1 MMLNKFFKYALFV
14 IALSYFGLILCGFST
29 DNTDNYNPMYQI
41 EETYISGHKYVVA
54 YGKRGVT
61 GISII
66 HSESCSC
73 NKK

>member
-14 IALSYFGLILCGFST
+14 IALSYFGLMLCGFST

-66 HSESCSC
+66 HSASCHC

>member
-1 MMLNKFFKYALFV
+1 MKKAIKWVIGIVAVICMCML
-14 IALSYFGLILCGFST
+14 LSGFTFSI
-29 DNTDNYNPMYQI
+29 DSTDNYNPMYQI

-73 NKK
+73 KNK